1 MRGGKDGNYY
11 FLAIKPSL
19 CFLLLLVPW
28 ERFPAT
34 SKFYLLKNMP
44 IYIAPGSDEDRLR
57 FLEATELADAQ
68 DLAPGAGRI
77 SAATRAALPGLKGGF
92 ASAFSSL
99 AMRLGGRI
107 KEVTESQRADG
118 KLSVYV
124 RDFWEVLKRRT
135 YRLEHNISVF
145 AHYGLPSDG
154 SVPVLSSRV
163 DLVTA
168 ATKIGAGEPSA
179 VGAGF
184 PAMSNPSAAEVVVK
198 FNTAQTERAEVGPAD
213 NLLDQAQT
221 TIAALRAAIDELI
234 EDIVADIRYKE
245 RKQDDASIRRIL
257 RRYGA
262 KFEFTEG
269 EVPDEVVTPPPPAPP
284 TV

>member
-1 MRGGKDGNYY
+1 
-11 FLAIKPSL
+11 
-19 CFLLLLVPW
+19 
-28 ERFPAT
+28 
-34 SKFYLLKNMP
+34 MP

-68 DLAPGAGRI
+68 DITAGTPRL
-77 SAATRAALPGLKGGF
+77 SAETRAALPGLKGGF
-92 ASAFSSL
+92 ASAFSAL

-118 KLSVYV
+118 KLTVYV

-145 AHYGLPSDG
+145 AHYGLPTDG
-154 SVPVLSSRV
+154 TVPVLSSRT

-168 ATKIGAGEPSA
+168 ATNIGAGEPTA
-179 VGAGF
+179 VTAGF
-184 PAMSNPSAAEVVVK
+184 PAMSNPSVAEVSAK
-198 FNTAQTERAEVGPAD
+198 FAAAQTERSQVGPAD
-213 NLLDQAQT
+213 NLFDQAQT
-221 TIAALRAAIDELI
+221 AIAALRAGIDELI
-234 EDIVADIRYKE
+234 ADIVADIRYKE
-245 RKQDDASIRRIL
+245 RKLDDASIRRIL

-262 KFEFTEG
+262 KFEVTEG
-269 EVPDEVVTPPPPAPP
+269 EEPDPEVTPAPAPGGPTPP